1 MPIRRFE
8 DRLTPQDYI
17 DIQEW
22 DKILKDKDKNK
33 DYSFEN
39 AKRRDRYNKL
49 GSLDEIVSNEG
60 RQTERYEVT
69 KGNSPSGEEA
79 YLTNELFDSVL
90 NFIKSLTEE
99 DQIIMIN
106 KLADKPMSSTKLA
119 TMTGLSDKTV
129 TARFK
134 KHQKT
139 LQQLVK
145 DYS

>member
-1 MPIRRFE
+1 MPIKTFN
-8 DRLTPQDYI
+8 DRLTPKDKK
-17 DIQEW
+17 ELERW
-22 DKILKDKDKNK
+22 DKFLRDENK
-33 DYSFEN
+33 AFAN
-39 AKRRDRYNKL
+39 ANRRNRYHNL
-49 GSLDEIVSNEG
+49 GSLDENISLDG
-60 RQTERYEVT
+60 RETDKYEVT

>member
-1 MPIRRFE
+1 MPIKTFN
-8 DRLTPQDYI
+8 DRLTPKDKK
-17 DIQEW
+17 ELERW
-22 DKILKDKDKNK
+22 DKFLRDENK
-33 DYSFEN
+33 AFAN
-39 AKRRDRYNKL
+39 ANRRNRYHNL
-49 GSLDEIVSNEG
+49 GSLDENISIDG
-60 RQTERYEVT
+60 RETDKYEVT
-69 KGNSPSGEEA
+69 KGNSSSGEEA

-106 KLADKPMSSTKLA
+106 KLADKPVSSTKLA

-139 LQQLVK
+139 LQQLAK

>member
-1 MPIRRFE
+1 MPAKTFN
-8 DRLTPQDYI
+8 DRLTPEDKEEI
-17 DIQEW
+17 KRW
-22 DKILKDKDKNK
+22 DKFLRNDNK
-33 DYSFEN
+33 AFAN
-39 AKRRDRYNKL
+39 ANRRDRYHNL
-49 GSLDEIVSNEG
+49 GSLDENISIDG
-60 RQTERYEVT
+60 RETDKYEVT
-69 KGNSPSGEEA
+69 KGNSPSGEEI

-119 TMTGLSDKTV
+119 TITGLSDKTV

-134 KHQKT
+134 KYQKV
-139 LQQLVK
+139 LQQLTK

>member
-1 MPIRRFE
+1 MAINTFNN
-8 DRLTPQDYI
+8 RLTPEDKK
-17 DIQEW
+17 ELERW
-22 DKILKDKDKNK
+22 DKFLRNENK
-33 DYSFEN
+33 AFAN
-39 AKRRDRYNKL
+39 ANRRNRYHNL
-49 GSLDEIVSNEG
+49 GSLDENISLDG
-60 RQTERYEVT
+60 RETDKYEVT

>member
-1 MPIRRFE
+1 MAINTFNN
-8 DRLTPQDYI
+8 RLTPEDKK
-17 DIQEW
+17 ELERW
-22 DKILKDKDKNK
+22 DKLLRNENK
-33 DYSFEN
+33 AFAN
-39 AKRRDRYNKL
+39 ANRRNRYHNL
-49 GSLDEIVSNEG
+49 GSLDENISLDG
-60 RQTERYEVT
+60 RETDRYEVT

>member
-1 MPIRRFE
+1 MAINTFNN
-8 DRLTPQDYI
+8 RLTPEDKK
-17 DIQEW
+17 ELERW
-22 DKILKDKDKNK
+22 DKFLRNENK
-33 DYSFEN
+33 AFAN
-39 AKRRDRYNKL
+39 ANRRNRYHNL
-49 GSLDEIVSNEG
+49 GSLDENISLDG
-60 RQTERYEVT
+60 RETDRYEVT

>member
-1 MPIRRFE
+1 MPIKTFN
-8 DRLTPQDYI
+8 DRLTPKDKK
-17 DIQEW
+17 ELERW
-22 DKILKDKDKNK
+22 DKFLRDENK
-33 DYSFEN
+33 AFAN
-39 AKRRDRYNKL
+39 ANRRNRYHNL
-49 GSLDEIVSNEG
+49 GSLDENISLDG
-60 RQTERYEVT
+60 RETDKYEVT

-139 LQQLVK
+139 LHQLVK

>member
-1 MPIRRFE
+1 MPIKNFN
-8 DRLTPQDYI
+8 DRLTPGDKK
-17 DIQEW
+17 ELERW
-22 DKILKDKDKNK
+22 DKLLRDENK
-33 DYSFEN
+33 AFAN
-39 AKRRDRYNKL
+39 ANRRNRYHNL
-49 GSLDEIVSNEG
+49 ESLDENISLDG
-60 RQTERYEVT
+60 RETDKYEVT

-134 KHQKT
+134 RHQKT

>member
-1 MPIRRFE
+1 VPKHNFN
-8 DRLTPQDYI
+8 DRLTSEDKQNI
-17 DIQEW
+17 KRW
-22 DKILKDKDKNK
+22 DKLLRSENK
-33 DYSFEN
+33 AFAN
-39 AKRRDRYNKL
+39 ANRRNRYHNL
-49 GSLDEIVSNEG
+49 GSLDENISLDG
-60 RQTERYEVT
+60 RETDKYEVI

-79 YLTNELFDSVL
+79 YLTNELFDIVV
-90 NFIKSLTEE
+90 NFIKSLKEE

-119 TMTGLSDKTV
+119 TITGLSDKTV

-134 KHQKT
+134 KYQKV

>member
-1 MPIRRFE
+1 MPAKTFN
-8 DRLTPQDYI
+8 DRLTPEDKEEI
-17 DIQEW
+17 KRW
-22 DKILKDKDKNK
+22 DKFLRNDNK
-33 DYSFEN
+33 AFAN
-39 AKRRDRYNKL
+39 ANRRNRYHNL
-49 GSLDEIVSNEG
+49 GSLDENISLDG
-60 RQTERYEVT
+60 RETDKYEVT
-69 KGNSPSGEEA
+69 KGNSLSGEEA

-119 TMTGLSDKTV
+119 TITGLSDKTV
-129 TARFK
+129 TARFTK
-134 KHQKT
+134 YQKV

>member
-1 MPIRRFE
+1 MPATTFN
-8 DRLTPQDYI
+8 DRLTPEDKEEI
-17 DIQEW
+17 KRW
-22 DKILKDKDKNK
+22 DKFLRNDNK
-33 DYSFEN
+33 AFAN
-39 AKRRDRYNKL
+39 ANRRDRYHNL
-49 GSLDEIVSNEG
+49 GSLDENISIDG
-60 RQTERYEVT
+60 RETDKYEVT
-69 KGNSPSGEEA
+69 KGNSPSGEET

-119 TMTGLSDKTV
+119 TITGLSDKTV

-134 KHQKT
+134 KYQKV
-139 LQQLVK
+139 LQQLTK

>member
-1 MPIRRFE
+1 MPAKTFN
-8 DRLTPQDYI
+8 DRLTPEDKEEI
-17 DIQEW
+17 KRW
-22 DKILKDKDKNK
+22 DKFLRNDNK
-33 DYSFEN
+33 AFAN
-39 AKRRDRYNKL
+39 ANRRNRYHNL
-49 GSLDEIVSNEG
+49 ESLDENISLDG
-60 RQTERYEVT
+60 RETDKYEVT
-69 KGNSPSGEEA
+69 KGNSPSGEET

-106 KLADKPMSSTKLA
+106 KLSDKPMSSTKLA
-119 TMTGLSDKTV
+119 TITGLSDKTV

>member
-1 MPIRRFE
+1 MPAKTFN
-8 DRLTPQDYI
+8 DRLTPEDKEEI
-17 DIQEW
+17 KRW
-22 DKILKDKDKNK
+22 DKFLRNDNK
-33 DYSFEN
+33 AFAN
-39 AKRRDRYNKL
+39 ANRRNRYHNL
-49 GSLDEIVSNEG
+49 GSLDENISLDG
-60 RQTERYEVT
+60 RETDKYEVT
-69 KGNSPSGEEA
+69 KGNSPSGEET

-106 KLADKPMSSTKLA
+106 KLADKPISSTKLA

>member
-1 MPIRRFE
+1 MPIKTFN
-8 DRLTPQDYI
+8 DRLTPEDKK
-17 DIQEW
+17 ELERW
-22 DKILKDKDKNK
+22 DKFLRDENK
-33 DYSFEN
+33 AFAN
-39 AKRRDRYNKL
+39 ANRRNRYHNL
-49 GSLDEIVSNEG
+49 GSLDENISLDG
-60 RQTERYEVT
+60 RETDKYEVT